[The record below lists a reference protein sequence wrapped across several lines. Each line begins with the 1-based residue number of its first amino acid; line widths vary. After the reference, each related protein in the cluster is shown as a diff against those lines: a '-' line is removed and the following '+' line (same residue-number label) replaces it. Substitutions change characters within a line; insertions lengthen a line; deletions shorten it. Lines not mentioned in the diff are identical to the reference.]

1 LRATATLR
9 FPPFSPKV
17 RKRANRGVGRVRER
31 HFWTSEKDV
40 QKCPPGPSQ
49 TTPSLTDFSD
59 FPQTS
64 RNGRVGS
71 RRSRGGWG
79 VYPPPPGNR
88 YHYSRG
94 RPLARPSPNRGLG
107 GSGPT
112 SGKVPFPDRSD
123 LSFRTLTFSRF
134 RETSKSEGPETEVRS
149 TPYLRVVK
157 DPRNPGRFGG
167 VGGEGTVTPTPQTD
181 HKKLTTPTW
190 IRKKQSDSVR
200 YVR

>member
-1 LRATATLR
+1 MGQTATTRAIDPPGTATLR

-88 YHYSRG
+88 YHY
-94 RPLARPSPNRGLG
+94 RPGGLWPDPPKPPVWE
-107 GSGPT
+107 GPAQP
-112 SGKVPFPDRSD
+112 SGKVPNWDRSD
-123 LSFRTLTFSRF
+123 LSFRTLTFRRF

-149 TPYLRVVK
+149 GTLP
-157 DPRNPGRFGG
+157 
-167 VGGEGTVTPTPQTD
+167 EG
-181 HKKLTTPTW
+181 
-190 IRKKQSDSVR
+190 
-200 YVR
+200 

>member
-49 TTPSLTDFSD
+49 TTPSLTLLFD

-71 RRSRGGWG
+71 QTLPGGWG
-79 VYPPPPGNR
+79 VYPPLPGTDTTIGRAAFGRTPPKPGF
-88 YHYSRG
+88 G
-94 RPLARPSPNRGLG
+94 RVRPNPPERSQTGTGRISVFGPSLFG
-107 GSGPT
+107 GFAKPR
-112 SGKVPFPDRSD
+112 KVRVRKLRSD
-123 LSFRTLTFSRF
+123 
-134 RETSKSEGPETEVRS
+134 RE
-149 TPYLRVVK
+149 PYLRVDK
-157 DPRNPGRFGG
+157 DPGIPVGLWRGWGG
-167 VGGEGTVTPTPQTD
+167 VRNDPPTPKPTSES
-181 HKKLTTPTW
+181 KKP
-190 IRKKQSDSVR
+190 KEV
-200 YVR
+200 